1 MRMSEHKTWVQ
12 ALIAGVGAGL
22 VIALLAMMQQ
32 WQQLWLVAPFG
43 ATAVILFALPDSPL
57 AKAKNVIL
65 GHLLAALIGLVFVH
79 SFGLVVW
86 SLAIS
91 VGLAIGL
98 MVLWKITHPPAG
110 ATTLLIMLTAPDWW
124 FLFNPVLTGSVLM
137 VLVAHYY
144 HQSHRKG
151 HQHLVKRKAAAANT
165 KVED

>member
-1 MRMSEHKTWVQ
+1 MCGGFCIGTNQIDLAECETRG
-12 ALIAGVGAGL
+12 IAVFN
-22 VIALLAMMQQ
+22 
-32 WQQLWLVAPFG
+32 APYSN
-43 ATAVILFALPDSPL
+43 TRS
-57 AKAKNVIL
+57 
-65 GHLLAALIGLVFVH
+65 
-79 SFGLVVW
+79 VVEL
-86 SLAIS
+86 S
-91 VGLAIGL
+91 IGL

-165 KVED
+165 KAED